1 MKRKF
6 LALLILI
13 SLVPP
18 FSLTQKKSPGEL
30 PQRYEKWLAE
40 EVIYI
45 ISPIERDVFLQL
57 QTDRERE
64 LFIQA
69 FWNHRDP
76 TQGTPEN
83 EFRKEHYRR
92 IGYANYSFSGVPCV
106 GSL

>member
-1 MKRKF
+1 MSMKRKF
-6 LALLILI
+6 LAFLILF

-18 FSLTQKKSPGEL
+18 LSLTQKKSPEEI
-30 PQRYEKWLAE
+30 PQRYRKWLEE
-40 EVIYI
+40 EVVYI

-57 QTDRERE
+57 KTDRERE

-83 EFRKEHYRR
+83 E
-92 IGYANYSFSGVPCV
+92 
-106 GSL
+106 